1 MKTLFEKLNENSGYK
16 KTIKFD
22 LEGALKDLFYESEGV
37 GFKGW
42 TCPIWAQIEKNDLY
56 LSLGQPVGKNSSFK
70 NPDGSVPLSWVGNI
84 DCWNFPYTKD
94 DWEELGH
101 DKPEDFD
108 YDLELLTYIEQMVND
123 MMRSY
128 EIENI
133 KDAIEEYCH
142 SKGYKV
148 KFV

>member
-37 GFKGW
+37 GHKGW
-42 TCPIWAQIEKNDLY
+42 TCPIWAKIENDDLY
-56 LSLGQPVGKNSSFK
+56 LSLGQPGKNYSFK
-70 NPDGSVPLSWVGNI
+70 NPDGSVPLSWVDNI
-84 DCWNFPYTKD
+84 DCWDFPYTKD
-94 DWEELGH
+94 DWEELGYEN
-101 DKPEDFD
+101 PEDFD
-108 YDLELLTYIEQMVND
+108 YDQELLTYIEQMVNN
-123 MMRSY
+123 MMKSN

-133 KDAIEEYCH
+133 KDDIEEFCH
-142 SKGYKV
+142 SKGYEV

>member
-22 LEGALKDLFYESEGV
+22 LEGALKDLFYESEGA
-37 GFKGW
+37 GFNGW
-42 TCPIWAQIEKNDLY
+42 TCPIWANIKKDGLY
-56 LSLGQPVGKNSSFK
+56 LSLGQPGKHYHFK

-94 DWEELGH
+94 DWEELGLEN
-101 DKPEDFD
+101 PEDFD
-108 YDLELLTYIEQMVND
+108 YDLELLIYIEQMVDN
-123 MMRSY
+123 MMRSN

-133 KDAIEEYCH
+133 KDAIEEFCH
-142 SKGYKV
+142 SKGYDI
-148 KFV
+148 KFI

>member
-22 LEGALKDLFYESEGV
+22 LEDALKDLFYESEGV

-42 TCPIWAQIEKNDLY
+42 TCPIWARIEHNDLY
-56 LSLGQPVGKNSSFK
+56 LSLGQPGKNYSFK

-84 DCWNFPYTKD
+84 DCWDFPYTKD

-101 DKPEDFD
+101 DNPEDFD
-108 YDLELLTYIEQMVND
+108 YDLELLTYIEQMVDD
-123 MMRSY
+123 MMRSN

-142 SKGYKV
+142 SKGYDI
-148 KFV
+148 KFI